1 MRFDLCQN
9 RAQLAAPKGRQF
21 NNLVAVTGRSAAVVF
36 AICHLPRFPG
46 ARIVRSDPLCYPHF
60 DYARKRGAFPLLSYQ
75 KVNTMTE
82 TQGNDPQAGLRSMTG
97 YGALSGSS
105 GDWAFSGDI
114 RAVNG
119 RGLDMRF
126 RAPDWIEGLEPV
138 LRKAVQ
144 GHVSR
149 GSVTVSIRVTRDEA
163 APALALNAAQFQATL
178 ELLSEIEAGAS
189 AHGLALVPTRACDIA
204 AMRGVVE
211 QREAGTGDTAA
222 LRDAIVE
229 AFKAALLAFDEDRAR
244 EGAALSA
251 VLVQQLD
258 EVARLQALAAEAA
271 GERADAA
278 RAGMERN
285 LARLLEATDV
295 PDEARLLQE
304 LALIA
309 VKTDVTEELDRL
321 TAHVAAA
328 RALLEAEGPVGRKLD
343 FLMQEFN
350 REANTLCSKAQ
361 SSALTAVGLD
371 LKAVI
376 DQMREQVQNIE

>member
-1 MRFDLCQN
+1 M
-9 RAQLAAPKGRQF
+9 PE
-21 NNLVAVTGRSAAVVF
+21 SAAGF
-36 AICHLPRFPG
+36 RFF
-46 ARIVRSDPLCYPHF
+46 LT
-60 DYARKRGAFPLLSYQ
+60 KRLM
-75 KVNTMTE
+75 TMTQTRE
-82 TQGNDPQAGLRSMTG
+82 NDRAAGLRSMTG
-97 YGALSGSS
+97 FGALNGSS
-105 GDWAFSGDI
+105 GDWTFSGDI

-144 GHVSR
+144 AHVSR
-149 GSVTVSIRVTRDEA
+149 GSVTVSIRVARDEA
-163 APALALNAAQFQATL
+163 APTLALNAAQFQATL

-189 AHGLALVPTRACDIA
+189 AHGLALVPTKASDIA

-211 QREAGTGDTAA
+211 QRDAGSGDTAA
-222 LRDAIVE
+222 LRRAIAS
-229 AFKAALLAFDEDRAR
+229 AFEAALTAFDDDRAR

-251 VLVQQLD
+251 VLLQQLD
-258 EVARLQALAAEAA
+258 EVERLQALAAEAA
-271 GERADAA
+271 GARADAA

-285 LARLLEATDV
+285 LARLLEVTEV

-328 RALLEAEGPVGRKLD
+328 RTLLEVQGPVGRKLD

-361 SSALTAVGLD
+361 SSALTSVGLD

>member
-1 MRFDLCQN
+1 
-9 RAQLAAPKGRQF
+9 
-21 NNLVAVTGRSAAVVF
+21 
-36 AICHLPRFPG
+36 
-46 ARIVRSDPLCYPHF
+46 
-60 DYARKRGAFPLLSYQ
+60 
-75 KVNTMTE
+75 
-82 TQGNDPQAGLRSMTG
+82 MTG
-97 YGALSGSS
+97 FGALKGVS
-105 GDWAFSGDI
+105 GDWSFSGDI

-163 APALALNAAQFQATL
+163 APTLALNAAQFQATL

-189 AHGLALVPTRACDIA
+189 AQGLALVPTKASDIA

-211 QREAGTGDTAA
+211 QRDAGSGDTAA
-222 LRDAIVE
+222 LRGAIAA
-229 AFKAALLAFDEDRAR
+229 AFDAALTAFDEDRAR

-251 VLVQQLD
+251 VLLQQLD
-258 EVARLQALAAEAA
+258 EVERLQGLAADAA
-271 GERADAA
+271 GARADAA

-285 LARLLEATDV
+285 LARLLEATEV
-295 PDEARLLQE
+295 PDEARLMQE

-328 RALLEAEGPVGRKLD
+328 RDLLKVQGPVGRKLD

-361 SSALTAVGLD
+361 SSALTSVGLD